1 MTMNRLE
8 ETHSKE
14 HGYQLCLAMR
24 QTSEVNN
31 QADLFSFI
39 LLEKISDLSNQ
50 ADLFSFIL
58 LEKISD
64 LSKRLNLLNANK
76 QSPYSLKKNQKYQ
89 IFEK

>member
-1 MTMNRLE
+1 MNRLE

-39 LLEKISDLSNQ
+39 LLEKISDLS
-50 ADLFSFIL
+50 
-58 LEKISD
+58 
-64 LSKRLNLLNANK
+64 KRLNLLNANK

>member
-1 MTMNRLE
+1 MNRLE

-39 LLEKISDLSNQ
+39 LLEKISDLS
-50 ADLFSFIL
+50 
-58 LEKISD
+58 
-64 LSKRLNLLNANK
+64 KRLNLLNVNK
-76 QSPYSLKKNQKYQ
+76 QSPYSL
-89 IFEK
+89 

>member
-1 MTMNRLE
+1 MNRLE

-39 LLEKISDLSNQ
+39 LLEKISDLS
-50 ADLFSFIL
+50 
-58 LEKISD
+58 
-64 LSKRLNLLNANK
+64 KRLNLLNANK
-76 QSPYSLKKNQKYQ
+76 QSPYSL
-89 IFEK
+89 

>member
-39 LLEKISDLSNQ
+39 LLEKISDLS
-50 ADLFSFIL
+50 
-58 LEKISD
+58 
-64 LSKRLNLLNANK
+64 KRLNLLNANK